1 MTATILLLLLA
12 ASPEKEASTKRYWI
26 GLDDIVHSFNKAV
39 NSKPSAAAQ
48 EVKKAVAKIRSM
60 PTKNVDSLVLMYSE
74 RRIKLAMDYAEFL
87 EQTKFGSEEIFFNAE
102 YSIKKNRENLGN
114 IQKRFQVLA
123 ERHRD
128 MDAEQEVVVSY
139 LKEKYGLDLK

>member
-1 MTATILLLLLA
+1 MTATIMLLLLA
-12 ASPEKEASTKRYWI
+12 ASPEKEAATKSYWI
-26 GLDDIVHSFNKAV
+26 GLNDIVHGFNKAV
-39 NSKPSAAAQ
+39 NAKPSAAPQ

-87 EQTKFGSEEIFFNAE
+87 EQTKFGSDEIFLNAE
-102 YSIKKNRENLGN
+102 YSIKKNRENLSN
-114 IQKRFQVLA
+114 IQKRFQILA

-139 LKEKYGLDLK
+139 LKEKFGIDVK